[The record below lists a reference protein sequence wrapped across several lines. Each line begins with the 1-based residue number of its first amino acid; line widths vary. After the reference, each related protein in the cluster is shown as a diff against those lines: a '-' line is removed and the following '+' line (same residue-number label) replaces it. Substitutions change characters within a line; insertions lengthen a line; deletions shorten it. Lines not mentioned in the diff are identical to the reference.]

1 MTSMLSSR
9 QRGAVRLAWRFIAPY
24 RGRVLGAL
32 LALLFTAAITL
43 SMGQGIKLLVDQGLA
58 TQSPAALRHSLLL
71 FFVLVLALAFGTY
84 TRFYLVSWIGERVV
98 ADIRRRVFDHLIELH
113 PGFYESNR
121 SSEIQSR
128 LTADT
133 TLLQSVIGSSL
144 SMALRNLIMLIG
156 GSILLVVTNPK
167 LSGIVLLALP
177 LVVAPILLFGRRVR
191 ALSRQSQDRV
201 ADVGS
206 YVGEVLGQIKTVQA
220 YNHQDEDKRRFGES
234 AEAAFDV
241 ARKRIAQRSWLITV
255 VIVLVLGAVGVMLW
269 VGGMDVIAGR
279 ISGGELAAFVFYSL
293 IVGSSFGTLSEVIGE
308 LQRAAGAA
316 ERIGELL
323 RSRNAIVAPERPQ
336 PLQRPVQG
344 RIELQGVRFAY
355 PSRADSYAIDGV
367 DLQVAAGETLA
378 LVGPSGAGKSTL
390 FDLLLRF
397 FDPQQGRILID
408 GVPID
413 QLDPRELRACFA
425 LVSQTPA
432 LFYGSIEDNIR
443 YGRLDASQA
452 EVEAAA
458 RAAHAHEFIQRLPQG
473 YQTHLGE
480 AGLGLSGGQRQR
492 LAIARALLA
501 DAPILLLDEA
511 TSALDAESEHLIQ
524 QALPSLMAGRTT
536 LVIAHRLA
544 TVKQADRIAVIER
557 GRLAAIGRHWPA
569 CRADRQQRAVCAPGR
584 AAVRQLALRL
594 DGGGGAGRGDDDRRH
609 GQPLPPEQLL
619 AEEDQATER
628 GDRRLQAHQHAEG
641 TRGHACQGDHFQAVR
656 QRR

>member
-1 MTSMLSSR
+1 MIAILSSR
-9 QRGAVRLAWRFIAPY
+9 QRDALRMAWRFVAPY
-24 RGRVLGAL
+24 RWRVAGAL

-58 TQSPAALRHSLLL
+58 TQSPQALGRSIGL
-71 FFVLVLALAFGTY
+71 FFVLVVALAIGTF
-84 TRFYLVSWIGERVV
+84 TRFYLVSWIGERFV
-98 ADIRRRVFDHLIELH
+98 ADIRKRVFNHLVGLH

-144 SMALRNLIMLIG
+144 SMALRNAIMLVG
-156 GSILLVVTNPK
+156 GVALLIVTNPK

-177 LVVAPILLFGRRVR
+177 LVVAPILIFGRRVR
-191 ALSRQSQDRV
+191 QLSRQSQDRV

-220 YNHQDEDKRRFGES
+220 YNHQAEDRRRFAIA
-234 AEAAFDV
+234 AEAAFDT
-241 ARKRIAQRSWLITV
+241 ARRRIAQRAWLVTL

-293 IVGSSFGTLSEVIGE
+293 IVGSAFGTLSEVIGE

-316 ERIGELL
+316 ERIAELL
-323 RSRNAIVAPERPQ
+323 AARNEISAPATGGM
-336 PLQRPVQG
+336 PLAQPVQG
-344 RIELQGVRFAY
+344 RIELQALRFAY
-355 PSRADSYAIDGV
+355 PSRPASFAIDGIS
-367 DLQVAAGETLA
+367 LSIAPGETLA

-397 FDPQQGRILID
+397 FDPQEGRILID
-408 GVPID
+408 GQAIER
-413 QLDPRELRACFA
+413 LDPNELRRCFA
-425 LVSQTPA
+425 LVSQNPA
-432 LFYGSIEDNIR
+432 LFYGTVEDNIR
-443 YGRLDASQA
+443 YGKADAGHG

-458 RAAHAHEFIQRLPQG
+458 RAANAHEFIMKLPGG
-473 YQTHLGE
+473 YQTHLGD

-492 LAIARALLA
+492 LAIARALLV

-511 TSALDAESEHLIQ
+511 TSALDAESEHLVR
-524 QALPSLMAGRTT
+524 QALPRLMAGRTT

-544 TVKQADRIAVIER
+544 TVTSADRIAVIDQGRLVAVGRHTELVASDPLYA
-557 GRLAAIGRHWPA
+557 RLAALQFNEGS
-569 CRADRQQRAVCAPGR
+569 VE
-584 AAVRQLALRL
+584 LR
-594 DGGGGAGRGDDDRRH
+594 
-609 GQPLPPEQLL
+609 
-619 AEEDQATER
+619 
-628 GDRRLQAHQHAEG
+628 
-641 TRGHACQGDHFQAVR
+641 
-656 QRR
+656 

>member
-1 MTSMLSSR
+1 MLSILSSR
-9 QRGAVRLAWRFIAPY
+9 QRNALRMAWRFIAPY
-24 RGRVLGAL
+24 RGRVFGAL

-58 TQSPAALRHSLLL
+58 TQSPAALQQSIGL
-71 FFVLVLALAFGTY
+71 FFVLVLALAIGTF
-84 TRFYLVSWIGERVV
+84 TRFYLVSWIGERFV
-98 ADIRRRVFDHLIELH
+98 ADIRKRVFNHLIELH

-144 SMALRNLIMLIG
+144 SMALRNLIMLVG
-156 GSILLVVTNPK
+156 GSVLLVVTNAK
-167 LSGIVLLALP
+167 LSGIVLMALP
-177 LVVAPILLFGRRVR
+177 LVVAPILIFGRRVR

-220 YNHQDEDKRRFGES
+220 YNHQNEDKRRFGLS
-234 AEAAFDV
+234 AEAAFDT
-241 ARKRIAQRSWLITV
+241 ARQRIAQRAWLITV

-293 IVGSSFGTLSEVIGE
+293 IVGSAFGTLSEVIGE

-316 ERIGELL
+316 ERIAELL
-323 RSRNAIVAPERPQ
+323 QARNEITPPASDVLHLPQ
-336 PLQRPVQG
+336 PVQG
-344 RIELQGVRFAY
+344 RIELQGLRFAY
-355 PSRADSYAIDGV
+355 PSRPGSFAVDGI
-367 DLQVAAGETLA
+367 DLQVSAGETLA

-408 GVPID
+408 DVPIR
-413 QLDPRELRACFA
+413 QLDPRELRSSFA
-425 LVSQTPA
+425 LVSQNPA
-432 LFYGSIEDNIR
+432 LFFGSVEDNIR
-443 YGRLDASQA
+443 YGKTSATLA

-458 RAAHAHEFIQRLPQG
+458 KAAHAHEFIMKLPNG
-473 YQTHLGE
+473 YQTHLGD

-492 LAIARALLA
+492 LAIARALLV

-524 QALPSLMAGRTT
+524 QALPPLMEGRTT

-544 TVKQADRIAVIER
+544 TVKSADRIAVIEH
-557 GRLAAIGRHWPA
+557 GKLAAIGTHSEL
-569 CRADRQQRAVCAPGR
+569 VNSS
-584 AAVRQLALRL
+584 
-594 DGGGGAGRGDDDRRH
+594 
-609 GQPLPPEQLL
+609 PLYARL
-619 AEEDQATER
+619 AE
-628 GDRRLQAHQHAEG
+628 LQFSNEAE
-641 TRGHACQGDHFQAVR
+641 AVN
-656 QRR
+656 

>member
-1 MTSMLSSR
+1 MPSILSSR
-9 QRGAVRLAWRFIAPY
+9 QRNALRMAWRFVAPY
-24 RGRVLGAL
+24 RWQMIGAL
-32 LALLFTAAITL
+32 LALMFTAAITL

-58 TQSPAALRHSLLL
+58 TQSAQALQRSIGL
-71 FFVLVLALAFGTY
+71 FFVLVLALAIGTFS
-84 TRFYLVSWIGERVV
+84 RFYLVSWLGERVV
-98 ADIRRRVFDHLIELH
+98 ADIRKRVFDHLIDLH

-144 SMALRNLIMLIG
+144 SMALRNVIMLIG
-156 GSILLVVTNPK
+156 GSVLLVVTNPK

-177 LVVAPILLFGRRVR
+177 LVVAPILIFGRRVR

-220 YNHQDEDKRRFGES
+220 YNHQNEDKRRFGLS
-234 AEAAFDV
+234 AEAAFDT
-241 ARKRIAQRSWLITV
+241 ARKRIAQRAWLITV

-293 IVGSSFGTLSEVIGE
+293 IVGGSFGTLSEVIGE

-323 RSRNAIVAPERPQ
+323 QARNEITP
-336 PLQRPVQG
+336 PLADGLQLVRPVQG
-344 RIELQGVRFAY
+344 RIELQGLRFAY
-355 PSRADSYAIDGV
+355 PSRPGSFAVDGI
-367 DLQVAAGETLA
+367 DLQVAPGETLA

-408 GVPID
+408 GQSIER
-413 QLDPRELRACFA
+413 LDPLALRSCFA
-425 LVSQTPA
+425 LVSQNPA
-432 LFYGSIEDNIR
+432 LFFGTVEDNIR
-443 YGRLDASQA
+443 YGRTNASHA

-458 RAAHAHEFIQRLPQG
+458 KAAHAHEFILKLPEG
-473 YQTHLGE
+473 YQTHLGD

-492 LAIARALLA
+492 LAIARALLV

-524 QALPSLMAGRTT
+524 QALPRLMAGRTT

-544 TVKQADRIAVIER
+544 TVKSADRIAVIEQ
-557 GRLAAIGRHWPA
+557 GKLVAIGKHAELVASSPLYARLA
-569 CRADRQQRAVCAPGR
+569 
-584 AAVRQLALRL
+584 
-594 DGGGGAGRGDDDRRH
+594 
-609 GQPLPPEQLL
+609 E
-619 AEEDQATER
+619 
-628 GDRRLQAHQHAEG
+628 LQFNTDSVE
-641 TRGHACQGDHFQAVR
+641 TV
-656 QRR
+656 